1 MRAGFPCALE
11 IKKIIPK
18 TTHES
23 CRREKT
29 GVELTVMAGNRDQED
44 DIIGEIISMIL
55 YAMLVM
61 TVGIGF

>member
-1 MRAGFPCALE
+1 MKVDDGG
-11 IKKIIPK
+11 
-18 TTHES
+18 
-23 CRREKT
+23 KT
-29 GVELTVMAGNRDQED
+29 GVELTMKEGNRDQED

>member
-1 MRAGFPCALE
+1 MKVDDG
-11 IKKIIPK
+11 
-18 TTHES
+18 
-23 CRREKT
+23 EKT
-29 GVELTVMAGNRDQED
+29 GVELTMKEGNRDQKD